1 MEEKEARRIMFQV
14 LTAVSQLHSL
24 GIVHRDIKPEN
35 LLFYD
40 KRDCSKVLV
49 ADFGLSEYEEELS
62 NYSPICGTTTFLAP
76 EVCLTIYG
84 FMWSST
90 FVFVIFVPL
99 V

>member
-1 MEEKEARRIMFQV
+1 MELAKGGEVCDKIVERGCLEEKEARRIMFQV

-62 NYSPICGTTTFLAP
+62 NYSPICGQQLFWHLRY
-76 EVCLTIYG
+76 V
-84 FMWSST
+84 
-90 FVFVIFVPL
+90 
-99 V
+99 